1 MNKEMQKLLKQ
12 INDKK
17 NAVRSLVNEGK
28 MDDAKKAK
36 AELVELQDKFNLLAD
51 LEDDDLDGIMDDLN
65 GGKAKDIT
73 GGAVDKV
80 AGKKNLVKAFVNI
93 VKAGFMKKDPSE
105 EDVKVYKDAMSSDT
119 TPNDDDEMG
128 IGVTIPED
136 IRTDIIELR
145 RSDDNLEQYVNVEGV
160 TTKSGSRNIEVDA
173 DSVPFDNVDEEADF
187 PEMDEP
193 VFKKIAY
200 AIKKKGGILKLTAE
214 LFEDT
219 AYNIMAYINKWI
231 AKKTKATR
239 NAMILKVLNT
249 MTAGKE
255 VVIST
260 IDSLKDVFNVS
271 LDPAIATSSMVI
283 TNQNGFNYLDKL
295 KDSEG
300 KYILQPNPT
309 MPTQMLLF
317 GKYPIVKVSNKVIKS
332 TEIKTEET
340 VTGYK
345 HPVFIGDLKEAV
357 TLFDRNVITIDMND
371 KAAGLWEKDMT
382 GIKVRDRF
390 DVQPVDEAAVI
401 KGEITENV
409 AG

>member
-1 MNKEMQKLLKQ
+1 MNKDMLKLLKE

-17 NAVRSLVNEGK
+17 DAVRSLSNEGK
-28 MDDAKKAK
+28 LKEAKQAK
-36 AELVELQDKFNLLAD
+36 DELIVLQEKFNLLAD
-51 LEDDDLDGIMDDLN
+51 LEDDDLDGIEDSLES
-65 GGKAKDIT
+65 GRAKDIT
-73 GGAVDKV
+73 GGAADPK
-80 AGKKNLVKAFVNI
+80 AKKSGLVKAFVNI
-93 VKAGFMKKDPSE
+93 VKAGFMKREPKED
-105 EDVKVYKDAMSSDT
+105 DVKVYKDALASDA
-119 TPNDDDEMG
+119 TPDGEDEMG

-145 RSDDNLEQYVNVEGV
+145 RSEDNLEQYVNVEGV
-160 TTKSGSRNIEVDA
+160 TTKTGARNIEVDA
-173 DSVPFDNVDEEADF
+173 DSTPFDNVEEEADF

-193 VFKKIAY
+193 KFKKITY
-200 AIKKKGGILKLTAE
+200 AIKKKGGILKITAE

-219 AYNIMAYINKWI
+219 AANIMAYINKWI
-231 AKKTKATR
+231 AKKTRATR

-249 MTAGKE
+249 MTTGKE
-255 VVIST
+255 VVISS
-260 IDSLKDVFNVS
+260 IDSIKDVFNVM
-271 LDPAIATSSMVI
+271 LDPAVATSSMVI

-295 KDSEG
+295 KDTDG

-309 MPTQMLLF
+309 QPTQMLLF
-317 GKYPIVKVSNKVIKS
+317 GKYPIVKVSNKVVKS
-332 TEIKTEET
+332 TEIKSGEA

-345 HPVFIGDLKEAV
+345 HPVYMGDLKEAV

-390 DVQPVDEAAVI
+390 DVQPVDTSAVV

-409 AG
+409 QG